1 MEADKKA
8 LMETEEIVIRESEV
22 EIEGNDVME
31 GEVVVKSNVE
41 KNNESE
47 AESEAR
53 AKKEAK
59 LLRALAE
66 AEVELT
72 KEYLVSLST
81 P

>member
-1 MEADKKA
+1 
-8 LMETEEIVIRESEV
+8 METEEIVIRESEV
-22 EIEGNDVME
+22 EIEGNDIME
-31 GEVVVKSNVE
+31 EEVVVKSNIE

-59 LLRALAE
+59 LLRALVE

>member
-1 MEADKKA
+1 MEIEETAQGESDV
-8 LMETEEIVIRESEV
+8 ETE
-22 EIEGNDVME
+22 GNNILE
-31 GEVVVKSNVE
+31 EEAIVKSNLE

-47 AESEAR
+47 AESEAK
-53 AKKEAK
+53 AKKEAEQ
-59 LLRALAE
+59 LRAE

>member
-1 MEADKKA
+1 
-8 LMETEEIVIRESEV
+8 METEEIVIRESEV
-22 EIEGNDVME
+22 EIEGNDIME
-31 GEVVVKSNVE
+31 EEVVVKSNIE

-59 LLRALAE
+59 LLRNLAE